1 MGGLVGG
8 ELGDRQPLGAVGL
21 EPLDEAP
28 GLEVSHQGGDVGIV
42 EGEDLGLQPPRAVLD
57 DPEAVGLAPET
68 GEQDPPQRV
77 DLAQEVVGE
86 EPRLD
91 ASRPCHLTFPR
102 SG

>member
-28 GLEVSHQGGDVGIV
+28 GLEVSDQGGDIGVV
-42 EGEDLGLQPPRAVLD
+42 EWEDLGLQPPGAILD
-57 DPEAVGLAPET
+57 DPEPVGLAPEAS
-68 GEQDPPQRV
+68 EQDPPQRV
-77 DLAQEVVGE
+77 DLSQEVVGE

-91 ASRPCHLTFPR
+91 ASRPCHLTCPR